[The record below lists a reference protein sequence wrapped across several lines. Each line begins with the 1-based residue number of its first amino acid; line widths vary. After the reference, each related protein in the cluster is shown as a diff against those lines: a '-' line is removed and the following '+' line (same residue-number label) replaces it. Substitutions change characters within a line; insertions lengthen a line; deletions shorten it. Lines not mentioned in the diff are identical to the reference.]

1 MPRAAAPG
9 PRRAARRPAEP
20 RSDVTQDPTG
30 HVDGAPEAEG
40 DDGAAR
46 AGLMGRLLAAF
57 SPEPEPADPPGAR
70 RETGLQALRRMRV
83 EDVAIPKA
91 EIEAVPAEITLPE
104 LVERFR
110 RSANTRLPVFDGT
123 LDTPIGMVHLKDIA
137 LAYGFEGGEG
147 EEPFDLR
154 CNVRPLLYAPPSMPI
169 GVLLAKMQADRT
181 HMALVID
188 EYGGVDGLVTLEDL
202 IEQVIGEIE
211 DEHDIAEGRFWTEEK
226 PGVYLAQSRTPLS
239 EFEEAVGRT
248 LTPPGAEEEPETLGG
263 LVFVLSGRVPA
274 RGEVI
279 PHPSGGEIEVVD
291 ADPRRIKRLRLRLP
305 SSGASTD
312 ARAAE

>member
-1 MPRAAAPG
+1 MTDDPPGGPPDGRDAASDSSTDPAAA
-9 PRRAARRPAEP
+9 
-20 RSDVTQDPTG
+20 
-30 HVDGAPEAEG
+30 DG
-40 DDGAAR
+40 AR
-46 AGLMGRLLAAF
+46 AGLVGRLLAAF
-57 SPEPEPADPPGAR
+57 SPEPEPRPASHDPRDA
-70 RETGLQALRRMRV
+70 GLHALRRMRV

-91 EIEAVPAEITLPE
+91 EIEAVPAETTLPE

-110 RSANTRLPVFDGT
+110 RSAMTRLPVFEGT

-137 LAYGFEGGEG
+137 LAFGFEGGDG
-147 EEPFDLR
+147 AEPFDLR

-202 IEQVIGEIE
+202 IEQIIGEIE

-226 PGVYLAQSRTPLS
+226 PGVYVAQSRTPLA
-239 EFEEAVGRT
+239 EFEEAIGRS
-248 LTPPGAEEEPETLGG
+248 LTPEGAEEEPETLGG

-305 SSGASTD
+305 PPGGRPAD
-312 ARAAE
+312 VRAAE

>member
-1 MPRAAAPG
+1 M
-9 PRRAARRPAEP
+9 
-20 RSDVTQDPTG
+20 TQDPNG
-30 HVDGAPEAEG
+30 ER
-40 DDGAAR
+40 DGAAPQGAPDDAR
-46 AGLMGRLLAAF
+46 PSSEGAGLMGRLLAVFA
-57 SPEPEPADPPGAR
+57 SEPERAEPERAQPV
-70 RETGLQALRRMRV
+70 TGLLALRRMRV

-91 EIEAVPAEITLPE
+91 EIEAVPADTALPD
-104 LVERFR
+104 LVARFR
-110 RSANTRLPVFDGT
+110 RSAMTRLPVFEGT

-147 EEPFDLR
+147 KMPFDLR
-154 CNVRPLLYAPPSMPI
+154 ENVRPLLYAPPSMPA

-211 DEHDIAEGRFWTEEK
+211 DEHDIAEGRFWSEEK
-226 PGVYLAQSRTPLS
+226 PGVYLAQSRAPLD
-239 EFEEAVGRT
+239 EFEEATGHR

-263 LVFVLSGRVPA
+263 LVFVLTGRVPA

-305 SSGASTD
+305 PTRAAAE

>member
-1 MPRAAAPG
+1 M
-9 PRRAARRPAEP
+9 
-20 RSDVTQDPTG
+20 TQDPAG
-30 HVDGAPEAEG
+30 EPAAAEEG
-40 DDGAAR
+40 DDAAR

-57 SPEPEPADPPGAR
+57 SPEPEAAPSQDSPRDA
-70 RETGLQALRRMRV
+70 GLHALRRMRV

-91 EIEAVPAEITLPE
+91 EIEAVEADATLPE
-104 LVERFR
+104 LVRRFR
-110 RSANTRLPVFDGT
+110 DSANTRLPVFEGT

-147 EEPFDLR
+147 SEPFDLR

-211 DEHDIAEGRFWTEEK
+211 DEHDIAETSLWREEK
-226 PGVYLAQSRTPLS
+226 PGVYLAQSRTPLD
-239 EFEEAVGRT
+239 EFEEAIGRS
-248 LTPPGAEEEPETLGG
+248 LTPPGAEEEPDTLGG
-263 LVFVLSGRVPA
+263 LVFVLTGRVPA

-279 PHPSGGEIEVVD
+279 PHPMGGEIEVVD
-291 ADPRRIKRLRLRLP
+291 ADPRRIKRLRLRLNSGP
-305 SSGASTD
+305 SSGPETQ
-312 ARAAE
+312 AAE

>member
-1 MPRAAAPG
+1 M
-9 PRRAARRPAEP
+9 
-20 RSDVTQDPTG
+20 TQDPAGGTNG
-30 HVDGAPEAEG
+30 VAPSEDPDPPHPEPHSS
-40 DDGAAR
+40 DDGSR
-46 AGLMGRLLAAF
+46 AGLMSRLLAAF
-57 SPEPEPADPPGAR
+57 SPEPEPERPQGDQRVG
-70 RETGLQALRRMRV
+70 GLQALRGMRV

-110 RSANTRLPVFDGT
+110 QTANTRLPVFEGT

-147 EEPFDLR
+147 REPFDLR
-154 CNVRPLLYAPPSMPI
+154 ENVRPLLYAPPSMPI
-169 GVLLAKMQADRT
+169 SVLLAKMQADRT

-188 EYGGVDGLVTLEDL
+188 EYGGVDGLLTLEDL

-211 DEHDIAEGRFWTEEK
+211 DEHDIAEGRYWTEEK
-226 PGVYLAQSRTPLS
+226 PGVYLAQSRTPLD
-239 EFEEAVGRT
+239 EFEEAIGRN

-263 LVFVLSGRVPA
+263 LVFVLTGRVPA

-291 ADPRRIKRLRLRLP
+291 ADPRRIKRLRLRLDPSGP
-305 SSGASTD
+305 SSD
-312 ARAAE
+312 VRAAE

>member
-1 MPRAAAPG
+1 MTHDSAGERDDPPEGSSGPDGPDSVEPG
-9 PRRAARRPAEP
+9 AR
-20 RSDVTQDPTG
+20 S
-30 HVDGAPEAEG
+30 
-40 DDGAAR
+40 
-46 AGLMGRLLAAF
+46 GLVSRLLAAF
-57 SPEPEPADPPGAR
+57 SPDSESSPQSSAPV
-70 RETGLQALRRMRV
+70 TGLQALRGMRV
-83 EDVAIPKA
+83 ADIAIPKA
-91 EIEAVPAEITLPE
+91 EIEAVPAETTLPE

-110 RSANTRLPVFDGT
+110 TTANTRLPVFEGT

-137 LAYGFEGGEG
+137 LAYGFAGGEG
-147 EEPFDLR
+147 REPFDLR

-188 EYGGVDGLVTLEDL
+188 EYGGVDGLLTLEDL

-211 DEHDIAEGRFWTEEK
+211 DEHDIAEGRFWIEEK
-226 PGVYLAQSRTPLS
+226 PGVYLAQSRAPLQ
-239 EFEEAVGRT
+239 EFEAAIGRT
-248 LTPPGAEEEPETLGG
+248 LTPEGAEEEPDTLGG
-263 LVFVLSGRVPA
+263 LVFVLTGRVPA

-305 SSGASTD
+305 LPGGGD
-312 ARAAE
+312 EARAAE